1 MSETYTAPVTR
12 LWESDVLVV
21 GGGPAG
27 VIAAVAAARSGA
39 SVTLIERYGF
49 LGGNS
54 TQILDRFC
62 GFFTPG
68 PDPHKVVGGLP
79 DQVIAALFQRHA
91 ASYHM
96 CPYSDAQ
103 LITYNPDVLKV
114 VWERLAL
121 DAGVRLLGHV
131 QVIDVLR
138 DGDRVTGVI
147 GAGKSG
153 LIGLG
158 AAVIVD
164 ASGDADVA
172 FRAGVPCEGAE
183 TGALQALTTTFRLIN
198 VDTVRAG
205 QVAPGTLHAMMAEA
219 DARGDYD
226 LPRHQ
231 GSASLTCMPG
241 VVATNMTKVTDID
254 VTDPCQMTGAEVE
267 GRRQAMEYARF
278 LIEQVPGY
286 ERAELGGLSTQIGIR
301 ESRRIRGQYR
311 LTRDDIVAG
320 RAFEDAIARCA
331 WPIEDHHARPDT
343 RWERVAQGGT
353 FDIPYRCLVPQA
365 VEGLLMAGRCL
376 SADHDAHASVRVMA
390 QCMAMGQAAGAGAAL
405 AAQRGLA
412 PGDVPVREIQDQ
424 IRAWG
429 ALI

>member
-1 MSETYTAPVTR
+1 
-12 LWESDVLVV
+12 
-21 GGGPAG
+21 
-27 VIAAVAAARSGA
+27 
-39 SVTLIERYGF
+39 
-49 LGGNS
+49 
-54 TQILDRFC
+54 
-62 GFFTPG
+62 
-68 PDPHKVVGGLP
+68 
-79 DQVIAALFQRHA
+79 
-91 ASYHM
+91 M